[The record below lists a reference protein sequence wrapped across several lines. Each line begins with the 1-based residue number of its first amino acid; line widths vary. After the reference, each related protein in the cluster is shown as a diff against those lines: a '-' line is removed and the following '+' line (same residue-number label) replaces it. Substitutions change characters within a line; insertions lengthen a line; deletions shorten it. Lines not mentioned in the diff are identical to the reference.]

1 MYLKESLDQVSE
13 PRWLTGF
20 QCGSLYDLHW
30 YTIGLM
36 RRVTNPLPHSWIYDS
51 RMISGVYP

>member
-1 MYLKESLDQVSE
+1 MFRLESLDQVSE
-13 PRWLTGF
+13 PRWLAGF

-30 YTIGLM
+30 YTNELM

-51 RMISGVYP
+51 RAGSGVFP